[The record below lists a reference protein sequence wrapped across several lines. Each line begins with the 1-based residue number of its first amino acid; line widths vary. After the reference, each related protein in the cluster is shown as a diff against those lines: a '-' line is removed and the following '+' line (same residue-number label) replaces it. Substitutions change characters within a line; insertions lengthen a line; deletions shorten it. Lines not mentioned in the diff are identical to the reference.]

1 MDEAEM
7 LTASTVNSV
16 VRSDLGR
23 VRAGSSRCPGRFRSN
38 WLVDPASGVYSS
50 YIPSPTSIAAD
61 PALTSHGVRQ
71 AEELATH
78 LSTLDPP
85 IEAVYSSPF
94 YRCLQTVDPFVRQQ
108 QQQQHHHRLD
118 RRGSAA
124 SSRIRLEH
132 GIREWFGVAPFQH
145 PTPAPPQLLSD
156 LFPAVDSGYQ
166 SAAVPAER
174 GETLAQLQERVAT
187 TLRVLI
193 RRSDA
198 EGVRAVVVCTHAA
211 VVIVM
216 GRVLTACVP
225 VTVDAQ
231 DFHAYTCG
239 LTVFRRHHH
248 HHHHDSHP
256 VEAAESLIG
265 GWRCVLDSDCSFLS
279 GGQERGWKFSG
290 DESFP
295 GTESDSHGHGQHKL

>member
-1 MDEAEM
+1 MSLEAIY
-7 LTASTVNSV
+7 V
-16 VRSDLGR
+16 VRHG
-23 VRAGSSRCPGRFRSN
+23 FRSN
-38 WLVDPASGVYSS
+38 WLVDPATGVYTS

-71 AEELATH
+71 AEELAAH
-78 LSTLDPP
+78 LSTLEPP

-94 YRCLQTVDPFVRQQ
+94 YRCLQTVDPFVRLQGP
-108 QQQQHHHRLD
+108 
-118 RRGSAA
+118 RRPLERTGGAA
-124 SSRIRLEH
+124 RGIRLEH
-132 GIREWFGVAPFQH
+132 GIREWFGAAPFRH
-145 PTPAPPQLLSD
+145 PTPAPPELLSD

-166 SAAVPAER
+166 SAVVPDER

-187 TLRVLI
+187 TLRALI

-198 EGVRAVVVCTHAA
+198 EGVRAVVLCTHAA

-225 VTVDAQ
+225 QTVDAR

-239 LTVFRRHHH
+239 LTVFRRHRHQ
-248 HHHHDSHP
+248 DSHAD
-256 VEAAESLIG
+256 ETAASLVG

-279 GGQERGWKFSG
+279 GGQERGWRFSG

-295 GTESDSHGHGQHKL
+295 GMESDSHEHGQHKL